1 MNKEEK
7 INEYFKHIF
16 SEQYSLLHLILLNMN
31 ALKKSQEYME
41 KKLIIAKNMKHA
53 NLENLTE
60 MDFLSSI
67 ELVKRFYADMQIEYD
82 IEKAVQNGT
91 ISISEPKNTF
101 KKTLTGMSYRAGEN
115 VIADVTNNNCIS
127 DAVILSHELAHV
139 RNNTKKYVYTRK
151 FLTETTS
158 YAEQLVFTD
167 YLKKLG
173 YENDSDILNIQELWN
188 LWRFNFSVYEI
199 IRLLD
204 LYNLLGHISLENW
217 IFLYGSQKGYY
228 EAIDRVYS
236 LIYEHKNNIFDPIYY
251 SIALTFAP
259 YMLEKYKENPQF
271 FTKIKYLT
279 DNLNTI
285 GMGEFLET
293 IGLSNEE
300 EEIENI
306 MSPYL
311 DKYKKECEEAY
322 DKQRRLVK

>member
-41 KKLIIAKNMKHA
+41 KKLIIAKKMKYA

-67 ELVKRFYADMQIEYD
+67 ELVKKFYADMQIEYD

-101 KKTLTGMSYRAGEN
+101 EKTLTGMSYRAGEN
-115 VIADVTNNNCIS
+115 VIADVTYNNCIS

-167 YLKKLG
+167 YLKKLE
-173 YENDSDILNIQELWN
+173 YENDSNILNTQALWN
-188 LWRFNFSVYEI
+188 LWRFNFRVYEI

-217 IFLYGSQKGYY
+217 IFLYGSQNGYY

-236 LIYEHKNNIFDPIYY
+236 LIYE
-251 SIALTFAP
+251 
-259 YMLEKYKENPQF
+259 
-271 FTKIKYLT
+271 
-279 DNLNTI
+279 
-285 GMGEFLET
+285 
-293 IGLSNEE
+293 
-300 EEIENI
+300 
-306 MSPYL
+306 
-311 DKYKKECEEAY
+311 YKKTFLT
-322 DKQRRLVK
+322 QFIIP

>member
-1 MNKEEK
+1 
-7 INEYFKHIF
+7 
-16 SEQYSLLHLILLNMN
+16 
-31 ALKKSQEYME
+31 
-41 KKLIIAKNMKHA
+41 
-53 NLENLTE
+53 

-67 ELVKRFYADMQIEYD
+67 ELVKKFYADMQIEYD

-101 KKTLTGMSYRAGEN
+101 KKTLTGISYRAGEN
-115 VIADVTNNNCIS
+115 VIADVTYNNCIS

-204 LYNLLGHISLENW
+204 LYDLLGHISLENW

-236 LIYEHKNNIFDPIYY
+236 LIYEYKNNIFDPIYY

-306 MSPYL
+306 VSPYL